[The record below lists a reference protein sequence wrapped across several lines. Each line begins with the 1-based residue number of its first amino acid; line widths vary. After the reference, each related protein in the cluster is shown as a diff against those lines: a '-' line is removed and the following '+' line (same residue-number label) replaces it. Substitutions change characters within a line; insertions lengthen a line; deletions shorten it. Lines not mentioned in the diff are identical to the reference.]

1 MTSKVLNR
9 RYRSN
14 KLFGDDNWHMINILD
29 ELNLSTFNPFRK
41 AVVRLNGQWVAS
53 NNSVVNSL
61 AGSSYSVFMSNSN
74 YNVNSA
80 NAVMYIDFI
89 SVSDNLTLKVM
100 SRGENGYDY
109 AIVSLDGVSL
119 YSNTGNT
126 GAAFTNISVASPNNK
141 TMTITYRKD
150 GSAHSDLDRAFIAIP
165 SDIITE
171 IIS

>member
-14 KLFGDDNWHMINILD
+14 RLFGDDNWHAINILD
-29 ELNLSTFNPFRK
+29 ELNLSPNNPFKK
-41 AVVRLNGQWVAS
+41 AVVRLNGQWIAS
-53 NNSVVNSL
+53 NNSTVNNL

-74 YNVNSA
+74 YYVNSA

-89 SVSDNLTLKVM
+89 SAPDNLTLKIM
-100 SRGENGYDY
+100 SRGEANYDY
-109 AIVSLDGVSL
+109 ATVSLAGVSL

-126 GAAFTNISVASPNNK
+126 GAAFTNISVSSPNDK
-141 TMTITYRKD
+141 TMTVTYRKD
-150 GSAHSDLDRAFIAIP
+150 GSVHNDLDRAFIAIP

>member
-14 KLFGDDNWHMINILD
+14 SLFGDDNWHVINLLD
-29 ELNLSTFNPFRK
+29 ELNLSTKNPLIK
-41 AVVRLNGQWVAS
+41 AVVRLNGQWIAS
-53 NNSVVNSL
+53 NNSTVNSL

-74 YNVNSA
+74 YHVNSA
-80 NAVMYIDFI
+80 NAVMYIDFG
-89 SVSDNLTLKVM
+89 SASDNFTLKVM

-109 AIVSLDGVSL
+109 ATVSLAGVSL
-119 YSNTGNT
+119 YSSTSNT
-126 GAAFTNISVASPNNK
+126 GATFTNVSVLSPNDK
-141 TMTITYRKD
+141 TMTVTYRKN
-150 GSAHSDLDRAFIAIP
+150 SSTHSDLDRAFIAIP